1 MYMVEG
7 SASGHCGKKNIVS
20 HREVDCSRLSF
31 HYLAQ
36 RGEIAACIY
45 AQIKCI
51 QNGKGSDKFQKYV
64 RDSWWI

>member
-51 QNGKGSDKFQKYV
+51 
-64 RDSWWI
+64 